1 MQEES
6 HFLIVGLGL
15 LGGSYAQGLKRKGF
29 HVSALDLNPES
40 IAYALKQGWIDE
52 GAVGFDEALVRQA
65 DSVVFGLYP
74 PGPFGVDRSIPGQ
87 LCPGNP
93 DHRCDRRQGT
103 NRSAGTGKIAAGCG
117 IHRQSSDGGPGGQ
130 RRAVCRLFDL

>member
-29 HVSALDLNPES
+29 HVSALDINPES

-52 GAVGFDEALVRQA
+52 GAVGFDETLVRQA

-74 PGPFGVDRSIPGQ
+74 QALLEWIDQYQDSFAPGTRITDVTGVQEQIVTQ
-87 LCPGNP
+87 V
-93 DHRCDRRQGT
+93 QG
-103 NRSAGTGKIAAGCG
+103 K
-117 IHRQSSDGGPGGQ
+117 
-130 RRAVCRLFDL
+130 

>member
-29 HVSALDLNPES
+29 HVSALDINPES

-52 GAVGFDEALVRQA
+52 W
-65 DSVVFGLYP
+65 
-74 PGPFGVDRSIPGQ
+74 
-87 LCPGNP
+87 
-93 DHRCDRRQGT
+93 RR
-103 NRSAGTGKIAAGCG
+103 
-117 IHRQSSDGGPGGQ
+117 IHLPSRP
-130 RRAVCRLFDL
+130 VTE

>member
-74 PGPFGVDRSIPGQ
+74 VSYTHLRA
-87 LCPGNP
+87 
-93 DHRCDRRQGT
+93 HE
-103 NRSAGTGKIAAGCG
+103 TG
-117 IHRQSSDGGPGGQ
+117 RNL
-130 RRAVCRLFDL
+130 VCRLLLEKKKTKCKKKKKNE